1 MMSKHMELLNLIL
14 DRRSCRAFQD
24 APLDR
29 PTLAAIVEAG
39 RYAPS
44 AMNRQQCR
52 FYVITDPKLLDAV
65 TTGVRENLSGFEE
78 KDCRYAAP
86 ALILVTN
93 RKDNSCALQDA
104 ACAMENMMLAAYAMG
119 VGLLDQPALPSAG
132 QRGPAGPAFPHRCG
146 RRGANLLR
154 TGPGPACGG
163 AALRAKGAHRQ
174 PGHLG
179 GQAVGY
185 VPERAKEQ
193 IIESWG
199 TFLQI

>member
-14 DRRSCRAFQD
+14 DRRSCRAFRPD
-24 APLDR
+24 PLDR

-65 TTGVRENLSGFEE
+65 TAGVSENLDGFRE

-93 RKDNSCALQDA
+93 QKDNGCALQDA
-104 ACAMENMMLAAYAMG
+104 SCAMENMMLAACAMG
-119 VGLLDQPALPSAG
+119 VGSCWINQPYHLRDNQALRDLLSPIGVGGEEQICCALALG
-132 QRGPAGPAFPHRCG
+132 LPAGELPTG
-146 RRGANLLR
+146 RKER
-154 TGPGPACGG
+154 TGNPVIWVD
-163 AALRAKGAHRQ
+163 RQ
-174 PGHLG
+174 
-179 GQAVGY
+179 
-185 VPERAKEQ
+185 
-193 IIESWG
+193 
-199 TFLQI
+199 